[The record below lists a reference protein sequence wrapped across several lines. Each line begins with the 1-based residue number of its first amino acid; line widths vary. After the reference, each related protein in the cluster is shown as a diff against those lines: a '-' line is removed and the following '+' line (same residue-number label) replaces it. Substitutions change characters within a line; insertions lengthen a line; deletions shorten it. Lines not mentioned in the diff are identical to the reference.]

1 MQKNK
6 ILSALLSAAI
16 AFCLWYY
23 VITVDSP
30 DYKETIYD
38 IPLTLVGET
47 ALQGRNLVLTDI
59 SAETVDIT
67 FSGNRSDVLK
77 LNRSNITL
85 KIDLSRIYDPGVQTV
100 EWTVTYPGDVANNAF
115 TQENRNPEHIKVTIE
130 KWVSK
135 EVDVNVLFTGSVPEG
150 IFADTENVVKE
161 FSQVTV
167 AGPSSVVEQ
176 IDRALIEI
184 DLSEHRESISE
195 SFRYTL
201 VDINNE
207 PVDAAN
213 IEVNVDQVRVDM
225 TIQSV
230 KDVNLVIRMVDGG
243 GATSTSTV
251 LYYEPKTIKVAG
263 SEAVLAELDEIVLG
277 TINLAEE
284 LEARE
289 IIFTIP
295 EIEGVTNLS
304 GLTEVTASISFP
316 TLTMKEFVVEKLTA
330 INVPEGMEA
339 EIITQKLTVKVRGP
353 SGDVNRLTPENI
365 TAEVDFTGAQ
375 IGSSTF
381 KVVITFGDSFQ
392 TLGVVGSCTA
402 SATVTEV
409 EAEKD

>member
-6 ILSALLSAAI
+6 ILSALFSVVI
-16 AFCLWYY
+16 AFCLWFY

-38 IPLTLVGET
+38 IPLTFVGET
-47 ALQGRNLVLTDI
+47 ALKNRNLVVTDI

-67 FSGNRSDVLK
+67 FSGNRTDVLK
-77 LNRSNITL
+77 LNKSNITL
-85 KIDLSRIYDPGVQTV
+85 KVDLSKIYDPGVQTV
-100 EWTVTYPGDVANNAF
+100 DWTYSYPGDVASNAF
-115 TQENRNPEHIKVTIE
+115 NHESRNPEHVTVTIE

-135 EVDVNVLFTGSVPEG
+135 EVPVNVLCTGSVPEG

-161 FSQVTV
+161 YSTVVV

-184 DLSEHRESISE
+184 DLSEHRETISE
-195 SFRYTL
+195 YFRYTL

-225 TIQSV
+225 TILSV
-230 KDVNLVIRMVDGG
+230 KDVNLVIRLVDGG
-243 GATSTSTV
+243 GATSTTTV

-263 SEAVLAELDEIVLG
+263 YEAVLEDLNEIVLG

-289 IIFTIP
+289 IIYTIP

-316 TLTMKEFVVEKLTA
+316 TLSMKEFVVEELTA
-330 INVPEGMEA
+330 INVPEGLEA

-353 SGDVNRLTPENI
+353 SGDVNRLTAENI
-365 TAEVDFTGAQ
+365 TAAVDFTGAQ

-381 KVVITFGDSFQ
+381 KVVITFGDTFQ
-392 TLGVVGSCTA
+392 TLGVVGTCTA

-409 EAEKD
+409 EAEQD